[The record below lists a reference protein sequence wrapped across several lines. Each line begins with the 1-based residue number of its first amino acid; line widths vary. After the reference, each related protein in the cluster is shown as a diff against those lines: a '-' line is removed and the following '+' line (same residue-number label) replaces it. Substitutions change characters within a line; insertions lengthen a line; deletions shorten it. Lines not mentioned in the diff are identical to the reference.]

1 MTKQERELLD
11 EMIRNIRAEIVL
23 MNQGIH
29 AEIRAKDE
37 VIMMKLDRIEAQTTK
52 TNGRVDKIEDKT
64 HDLEHFKLESLATM
78 KEAKKYKEDRK
89 WIFTALV
96 ALAGLLTKMFLK

>member
-11 EMIRNIRAEIVL
+11 EMIRNIRAEIAL

-37 VIMMKLDRIEAQTTK
+37 IIVI
-52 TNGRVDKIEDKT
+52 
-64 HDLEHFKLESLATM
+64 
-78 KEAKKYKEDRK
+78 
-89 WIFTALV
+89 
-96 ALAGLLTKMFLK
+96 